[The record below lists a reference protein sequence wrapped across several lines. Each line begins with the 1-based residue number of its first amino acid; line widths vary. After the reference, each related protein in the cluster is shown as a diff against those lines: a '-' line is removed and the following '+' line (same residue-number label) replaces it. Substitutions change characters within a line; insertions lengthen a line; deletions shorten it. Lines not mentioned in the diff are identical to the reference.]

1 MVQEATVHVLNDK
14 LVAVAALD
22 AALTAATEELEEAE
36 RATVQ
41 LSAELQPLNGAVR
54 EVEAR
59 LQAARSQQPHEPHLS
74 LEAQLATAHAAA
86 AQAQAR
92 FDDSKL
98 EAAVA
103 AAAGATRRSAMRV
116 LTEQVGGLALCPSVP
131 CPHQQFSLW
140 FV

>member
-59 LQAARSQQPHEPHLS
+59 
-74 LEAQLATAHAAA
+74 LATAHAAA

-131 CPHQQFSLW
+131 CPHQQFSL
-140 FV
+140 